1 MADDS
6 VWACES
12 ADRKSAGNARFFIG
26 RKDFFVY
33 THGGGRGAQ
42 GRFRDPYRND
52 VVFDDGIFLSSSAR
66 RRNSVRI
73 YDEKKRLESADFRF
87 VVFAFRD
94 DGNRVDRYGVCGR
107 RVFVFP
113 RVFRDRVARSELRMA
128 ADSFFFS
135 RADAERVRM
144 PL

>member
-1 MADDS
+1 MAVS
-6 VWACES
+6 TLISTV
-12 ADRKSAGNARFFIG
+12 NRF
-26 RKDFFVY
+26 
-33 THGGGRGAQ
+33 
-42 GRFRDPYRND
+42 
-52 VVFDDGIFLSSSAR
+52 
-66 RRNSVRI
+66 
-73 YDEKKRLESADFRF
+73 EKKRLESADFRF

-113 RVFRDRVARSELRMA
+113 RVFRDRAARSELRMA